1 MTDSTPPQ
9 DTPSENAVT
18 EDAPSEQSQPQDVS
32 ALLTDLAKQQNLP
45 LALFAAIASC
55 VIGGLLWAVI
65 TVITEYQIGF
75 MAVGVGF
82 LVGYAVRT
90 FGKGITPTFGYIGAI
105 FALVGCLLGNLFT
118 QVGFI
123 GAEYDASYIDILL
136 NMDMEL
142 MKTIYTETFSP
153 IDLLFYGIAI
163 FQGYKISFR
172 QLDDEQ
178 LSTLGNA

>member
-1 MTDSTPPQ
+1 M
-9 DTPSENAVT
+9 
-18 EDAPSEQSQPQDVS
+18 
-32 ALLTDLAKQQNLP
+32 
-45 LALFAAIASC
+45 
-55 VIGGLLWAVI
+55 
-65 TVITEYQIGF
+65 
-75 MAVGVGF
+75 
-82 LVGYAVRT
+82 
-90 FGKGITPTFGYIGAI
+90 
-105 FALVGCLLGNLFT
+105 GCLLGNLFT